1 MQYTIIKDKTSLVEY
16 IEVLRNQSEFVY
28 DTETNSLDTHGKE
41 SEIVGLGF
49 CFKEGEATY
58 IPFNGDISYSD
69 IVNAIAPVFQDE
81 SIKKIGHNI
90 KFDSRALHRAGI
102 NIKNIYFD
110 TMVAAYCLYGDRIA
124 SNLDDL
130 TLHHLNH
137 IKIRTKTLIP
147 KKNKA
152 NPNPNMKQAAIDAV
166 GIYCC
171 EDVDYTFRL
180 YKLFKDMLELPD
192 NAYCKKLFY
201 SIDMPLVEVLVKME
215 CDGVKISETRL
226 DEIKNQVSDK
236 LSKLQQEIDTIA
248 GRPVVLTK
256 PADISNLLY
265 NELKLNEKY
274 DLELVLTES
283 GQASTGAATLEK
295 YKEETIVDKI
305 LEYKLLGKLMS
316 TYITAIPEYISR
328 HTGLLHPFFGQT
340 ATSTGRLNSSNPN
353 CYDNRTEVLTENG
366 WKLFKDLNNERIAQ
380 YVPSN
385 NSISF
390 VNYTNYIEKE
400 SDFIYE
406 INSKLGHID
415 LAVTEEHRIL
425 LKTKKDK
432 FFDATP
438 LTYSQDNLII
448 SAGLL
453 NNCLKTGINYDLIFA
468 IQADGS
474 LTNTGVDFSFT
485 KQRKIDRFEKSIG
498 PLKQYAD
505 RKRTILK
512 YDSIPNYVWEYID
525 KNTKKFTN
533 KLIELACPQV
543 IDYLMAWDGVN
554 DRQDMWLSKH
564 KSDIDIVQA
573 LLTCSGYRT
582 LLGTYTT
589 QGRTYPLLR
598 ITHKNY
604 TYTTNSKVNKKEYKD
619 KVYCVSVPSSYIIV
633 RRGRSVCVSG
643 NCQNIPARTKIGK
656 QLREVFVSRFEGGK
670 ILAVDYSQAELR
682 ILAHMSKESIFIR
695 AYTEEK
701 DIHTMVASEVVF
713 EKDAASITVDERAK
727 VKTVNFGL

>member
-16 IEVLRNQSEFVY
+16 INILRNQSEFVY
-28 DTETNSLDTHGKE
+28 DIETNSLDTHGKE

-49 CFKEGEATY
+49 CFEEGKATY
-58 IPFNGDISYSD
+58 IPFNGEILPRDIIDLTSS
-69 IVNAIAPVFQDE
+69 IFQDE
-81 SIKKIGHNI
+81 SIKKAGHNI

-110 TMVAAYCLYGDRIA
+110 TMVAAYCLYGDRIG

-180 YKLFKDMLELPD
+180 YKLFKGMLELPD

-201 SIDMPLVEVLVKME
+201 SIDMPLVEVLVRME
-215 CDGVKISETRL
+215 CEGVKISETRL
-226 DEIKNQVSDK
+226 DEIKDQVSDK
-236 LSKLQQEIDTIA
+236 LTKLQQEIDSIA

-274 DLELVLTES
+274 DLDLVLTES

-353 CYDNRTEVLTENG
+353 C
-366 WKLFKDLNNERIAQ
+366 
-380 YVPSN
+380 
-385 NSISF
+385 
-390 VNYTNYIEKE
+390 
-400 SDFIYE
+400 
-406 INSKLGHID
+406 
-415 LAVTEEHRIL
+415 
-425 LKTKKDK
+425 
-432 FFDATP
+432 
-438 LTYSQDNLII
+438 
-448 SAGLL
+448 
-453 NNCLKTGINYDLIFA
+453 
-468 IQADGS
+468 
-474 LTNTGVDFSFT
+474 
-485 KQRKIDRFEKSIG
+485 
-498 PLKQYAD
+498 
-505 RKRTILK
+505 
-512 YDSIPNYVWEYID
+512 
-525 KNTKKFTN
+525 
-533 KLIELACPQV
+533 
-543 IDYLMAWDGVN
+543 
-554 DRQDMWLSKH
+554 
-564 KSDIDIVQA
+564 
-573 LLTCSGYRT
+573 
-582 LLGTYTT
+582 
-589 QGRTYPLLR
+589 
-598 ITHKNY
+598 
-604 TYTTNSKVNKKEYKD
+604 
-619 KVYCVSVPSSYIIV
+619 
-633 RRGRSVCVSG
+633 
-643 NCQNIPARTKIGK
+643 QNIPARTKIGK
-656 QLREVFVSRFEGGK
+656 QLREVFVSRFPNGK

-727 VKTVNFGL
+727 VKTVNFGLLYGMRAKKLSLTLKIPIEEADLIMSKYMSRLGKLKNFLDTARLVLSKQGYTESYFGRRRYIPKIYSSDKFDQWAAEREAANHIIQGTNADIIRIAMVRIQSMLDSNNYKSKMILQVHDELVFDLHPDEINILPDKIKNIMQTIVEFDITMRADAKIGNNWSEAH